1 GRRLLACDI
10 AELAPMFSLPG
21 MPSTQYAAGPAAIPQ
36 TSLTP
41 TGSSL
46 TAPYSSA
53 IEPAAQQSQMFIPS
67 YVSVPGRYGSQPKS
81 RTAAGLL
88 GIFLG
93 MFGAHRFY
101 LGHNVTGTIML
112 LLTLLT
118 CG

>member
-1 GRRLLACDI
+1 MALGNRILAVV
-10 AELAPMFSLPG
+10 LATVPL
-21 MPSTQYAAGPAAIPQ
+21 AAWSDYLGVLKVPQ

-101 LGHNVTGTIML
+101 LGHNVTGTIKQSVKS
-112 LLTLLT
+112 
-118 CG
+118 